1 MQAFSTVKYLAVGAA
16 ALTFAL
22 PSPAAWA
29 NDPVKIGFVTSVTG
43 PYADL
48 GAQAIRAA
56 RFAVEQANAAGGID
70 GRTIEI
76 EVLDNEAKPDI
87 TRRQVE
93 KLVASGN
100 NKILGLLGSGEALAI
115 MPLLERWNALYIS
128 SIPRADSITGKD
140 CKPLAIRTN
149 NQVAMLSAA
158 ITPWLQTRTEKK
170 WAYVAPDTAFGRD
183 SGASFTKSLEAAG
196 GTLTDEFYVPL
207 NSTDYAPYIEKIKS
221 SGAEGVWATI
231 SGTDAITF
239 AQQIK
244 QFGLQAT
251 IGGASFI
258 TDSEARQLGEV
269 AKGIYGLIYYSAT
282 IDTPQNKEFV
292 EAWMKSHENPPTN
305 VEGENYMSFQVL
317 FQAIAGSGSI
327 EPTEIATWAR
337 GKSFS
342 TVMGDV
348 TLREDNQMMVPIY
361 FGAVDLYEGSYRPVI
376 ETTIAPEIV
385 APPVTC
391 TF

>member
-1 MQAFSTVKYLAVGAA
+1 MKAFSTIKYAA
-16 ALTFAL
+16 AGAL
-22 PSPAAWA
+22 ALGLMGMPAWA

-56 RFAVEQANAAGGID
+56 RFAVEQANAEGGID
-70 GRTIEI
+70 GRMVEI
-76 EVLDNEAKPDI
+76 DILDNEAKPDI

-115 MPLLERWNALYIS
+115 MPLLERWNALYVS

-149 NQVAMLSAA
+149 NQVAMLSSA
-158 ITPWLQTRTEKK
+158 ITPWLQTRSEKK
-170 WAYVAPDTAFGRD
+170 WAYVGPDTAFGRD
-183 SGASFTKSLEAAG
+183 SGTSFNKSLAAAG
-196 GTLTDEFYVPL
+196 GTLTDEFYIPL

-244 QFGLQAT
+244 QFGLKAT
-251 IGGASFI
+251 VGGASFI

-292 EAWMKSHENPPTN
+292 EAWMKSHDNPPTN

-317 FQAIAGSGSI
+317 FQAIADSGSI

-337 GKSFS
+337 GKTFS

-376 ETTIAPEIV
+376 ETTIPPEVV